1 MTKYNFELDF
11 KKENSLSIIIGFIK
25 KGSKILE
32 FGPANGRLTKY
43 LKNEMN
49 CEIDI
54 VEIDETSGKE
64 ASLYA
69 RKSLIGEKF
78 GNIDNELWVDELEN
92 EKYDYIIFA
101 DVLEH
106 LKNPVRILSLA
117 KEFLK
122 LNGSICFSIPNLA
135 HNSVIIDLFNNKF
148 NYTEIGLLD
157 KTHIS
162 FFTYESIKKMVEKND
177 LTITE
182 ERVVYGK
189 VGDIEIQNYYDEVPY
204 EVAEALKERDYAE
217 VYQYV
222 FKLNK
227 KNPLI
232 QNKIIV
238 DKKILPTLESKI
250 YIIENIDEDFLENKI
265 LKSTYDYNTYSFNFD
280 FMGYANIKLLRWD
293 PLEQPCIVEIEEMLV
308 ETLDGEMCNI
318 EYSPLNSIYQIQQK
332 IYFGSKDPQLILD
345 MDSRDIKKLQIK
357 CKFETNIMKLKEDIE
372 KEYLNLNLKWN
383 NNKEENIK
391 LHNENNTL
399 IELIKESEI
408 FNLNLLEEKINLE
421 NINVELF
428 KEKKE
433 IESKCKDVE
442 DKYNKTLKKK
452 LIKTIE
458 SIKNKLK

>member
-1 MTKYNFELDF
+1 
-11 KKENSLSIIIGFIK
+11 
-25 KGSKILE
+25 
-32 FGPANGRLTKY
+32 
-43 LKNEMN
+43 MN

-106 LKNPVRILSLA
+106 LKNPVRILSLE

-189 VGDIEIQNYYDEVPY
+189 VGDIEIQNYYD
-204 EVAEALKERDYAE
+204 
-217 VYQYV
+217 
-222 FKLNK
+222 
-227 KNPLI
+227 
-232 QNKIIV
+232 
-238 DKKILPTLESKI
+238 
-250 YIIENIDEDFLENKI
+250 
-265 LKSTYDYNTYSFNFD
+265 
-280 FMGYANIKLLRWD
+280 
-293 PLEQPCIVEIEEMLV
+293 
-308 ETLDGEMCNI
+308 
-318 EYSPLNSIYQIQQK
+318 
-332 IYFGSKDPQLILD
+332 
-345 MDSRDIKKLQIK
+345 
-357 CKFETNIMKLKEDIE
+357 
-372 KEYLNLNLKWN
+372 
-383 NNKEENIK
+383 
-391 LHNENNTL
+391 
-399 IELIKESEI
+399 
-408 FNLNLLEEKINLE
+408 
-421 NINVELF
+421 
-428 KEKKE
+428 
-433 IESKCKDVE
+433 
-442 DKYNKTLKKK
+442 
-452 LIKTIE
+452 
-458 SIKNKLK
+458 

>member
-148 NYTEIGLLD
+148 NYT
-157 KTHIS
+157 
-162 FFTYESIKKMVEKND
+162 
-177 LTITE
+177 
-182 ERVVYGK
+182 
-189 VGDIEIQNYYDEVPY
+189 
-204 EVAEALKERDYAE
+204 
-217 VYQYV
+217 
-222 FKLNK
+222 
-227 KNPLI
+227 
-232 QNKIIV
+232 
-238 DKKILPTLESKI
+238 
-250 YIIENIDEDFLENKI
+250 
-265 LKSTYDYNTYSFNFD
+265 
-280 FMGYANIKLLRWD
+280 
-293 PLEQPCIVEIEEMLV
+293 
-308 ETLDGEMCNI
+308 
-318 EYSPLNSIYQIQQK
+318 
-332 IYFGSKDPQLILD
+332 
-345 MDSRDIKKLQIK
+345 
-357 CKFETNIMKLKEDIE
+357 
-372 KEYLNLNLKWN
+372 
-383 NNKEENIK
+383 
-391 LHNENNTL
+391 
-399 IELIKESEI
+399 
-408 FNLNLLEEKINLE
+408 
-421 NINVELF
+421 
-428 KEKKE
+428 
-433 IESKCKDVE
+433 
-442 DKYNKTLKKK
+442 
-452 LIKTIE
+452 
-458 SIKNKLK
+458 